1 MWEGSVPRLQP
12 WERAERE
19 ALYEESHS
27 GDFQPFQM
35 GGPACSPAGGR
46 WHGTPSCLLGWRLLA
61 TQLAGGGSFHVS
73 ETSGGHRGGPAP
85 LSQDGE
91 RKDHHCPYFIS
102 LFTGSEREPGLY
114 LNGEMTGNTP
124 SWMQQV
130 LCRGEKRGR
139 AKGGRWEG

>member
-46 WHGTPSCLLGWRLLA
+46 WHGTPPASW
-61 TQLAGGGSFHVS
+61 GGGSWPPSLRGAAHFMS
-73 ETSGGHRGGPAP
+73 LKPQGATGGGPAP

-139 AKGGRWEG
+139 AKGGRWGG